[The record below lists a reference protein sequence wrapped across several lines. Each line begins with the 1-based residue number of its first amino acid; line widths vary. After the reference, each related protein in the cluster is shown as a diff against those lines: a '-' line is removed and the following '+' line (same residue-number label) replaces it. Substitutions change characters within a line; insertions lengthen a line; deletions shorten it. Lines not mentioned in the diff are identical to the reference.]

1 MSEDH
6 VIPDADEL
14 DYLAWFRQNADFGPA
29 SGDVIMY
36 MDEDFGPA
44 SGDVIMYMDEDFER
58 ETGTRVPKTWRY
70 EEE

>member
-36 MDEDFGPA
+36 MDEDF
-44 SGDVIMYMDEDFER
+44 ER